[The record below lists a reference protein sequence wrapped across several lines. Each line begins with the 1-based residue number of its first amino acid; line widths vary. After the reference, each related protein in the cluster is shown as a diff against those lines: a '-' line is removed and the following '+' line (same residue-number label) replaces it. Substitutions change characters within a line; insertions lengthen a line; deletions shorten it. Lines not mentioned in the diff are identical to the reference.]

1 MIEPIEILLG
11 GLLPAI
17 VAAVVLAV
25 VWRLTRHAGA
35 AWSAGLVVGCVSGLW
50 ALDAHAVGISIAVA
64 KSFSP
69 HEARDWLPAAMLL
82 SMIPSAVAGTGKS
95 GRVIAWLL
103 GGVFCVL
110 LPWRLLA
117 GSAYL
122 PNVSSVEA
130 SFDAAGA
137 WSTFETVAWLGGI
150 GATLFVFWF
159 GAEWEGKSNS
169 WRLRGLLAAVVAL
182 GAAVTLAMSGSITYG
197 QLLGVLTAALASCW
211 VVAVMLRLESGPE
224 AAAGPLVAIFGGALV
239 LAHFYSELKLLHAGL
254 LLLAMT
260 VAIGGW
266 LPEAKLSCRGKLALR
281 CLLCLIPLAIVVTL
295 ASMDFSATQ
304 TEVQRNPYLGL

>member
-1 MIEPIEILLG
+1 MIEAIDIFLG

-17 VAAVVLAV
+17 VAVVVVVV
-25 VWRLTRHAGA
+25 VWKLTRHAGA
-35 AWSAGLVVGCVSGLW
+35 AWSAGLVLGCVTGLW
-50 ALDAHAVGISIAVA
+50 AIDAHAIGLSMAIV

-69 HEARDWLPAAMLL
+69 HESRDWLPAAMLL
-82 SMIPSAVAGTGKS
+82 GVIPGAISGTEKS

-103 GGVFCVL
+103 AGMLCVL

-122 PNVSSVEA
+122 PSVSSVEA
-130 SFDAAGA
+130 SYDGAGA
-137 WSTFETVAWLGGI
+137 WSSFETMVWLGGI

-159 GAEWEGKSNS
+159 GAEFDGKSDA

-182 GAAVTLAMSGSITYG
+182 GAALTLAMSGSITYG
-197 QLLGVLTAALASCW
+197 QLLGVLTAALAGSW

-224 AAAGPLVAIFGGALV
+224 AAAGPLVAIFGGVLV
-239 LAHFYSELKLLHAGL
+239 LAHFYSELKLLSAGML
-254 LLLAMT
+254 LFAMA

-281 CLLCLIPLAIVVTL
+281 CFLCLIPLAIVVTL
-295 ASMDFSATQ
+295 AAMDFSATQ
-304 TEVQRNPYLGL
+304 AEVQRNPYLGL